1 MDASLSLALIL
12 AVVWGTVWAMALQFT
27 SWGRWL
33 AVRRTWITVVVGVAG
48 VGLIAL
54 LVIDF
59 QSWLEFV
66 AIMAASSL
74 GVIIRSLINEF
85 REEA

>member
-1 MDASLSLALIL
+1 MNTSLSLALVL
-12 AVVWGTVWAMALQFT
+12 AIVWGVVWAMALQFT
-27 SWGRWL
+27 PWGRWL

-54 LVIDF
+54 LVVDIGA
-59 QSWLEFV
+59 WLQLV

>member
-1 MDASLSLALIL
+1 MNASLSLALIL
-12 AVVWGTVWAMALQFT
+12 AIVWGIVWAVALQFT

-54 LVIDF
+54 LVVDIGA
-59 QSWLEFV
+59 WLQLV